1 MRKYISIISGIIL
14 LAIAVIIAMTFIKNK
29 KKKPSQAEKVNK
41 TVFVQT
47 VKNKTIPLI
56 ITTSGNLKAKNKI
69 NLFSEVQGVLKI
81 SSKDYKP
88 GTNYR
93 KGETILKI
101 NSDEYFTNLQSLKS
115 NLYNALSAIMS
126 DIRLDFP
133 SEYEKWQTYLR
144 GIDFDKPIAKIPAT
158 NSEKEKLFISG
169 RKIYTNYFQV
179 KNLEER
185 LRKYTIRAPYNGI
198 LTEALV
204 TPGSLVRQG
213 QKLGEFIDPN
223 VFELEVS
230 INTEFSH
237 LLQKGNSVELMNI
250 EKSKKWQGKVVRVN
264 SKVDQSS
271 QTIKVYIQLRGKELR
286 EGMYLEA
293 SLVAKSETNAFEV
306 ARNLLVNNTNLY
318 IVQDSVLDIVEINP
332 VYFNSETVVVKGLT
346 DGSKLLSKPVPGAY
360 KGMKVEINQKNI
372 D

>member
-1 MRKYISIISGIIL
+1 MRKYISIIAGVFII
-14 LAIAVIIAMTFIKNK
+14 AIALIIAMAFIKNK
-29 KKKPSQAEKVNK
+29 KKKQAQVPKITK

-47 VKNKTIPLI
+47 VQNKNIPLL
-56 ITTSGNLKAKNKI
+56 ITTSGNLSAKNKI

-81 SSKDYKP
+81 TSKDYKA
-88 GTNYR
+88 GTSYR
-93 KGETILKI
+93 RGETILSI
-101 NSDEYFTNLQSLKS
+101 NSDEHFTNLQSLKS

-133 SEYEKWQTYLR
+133 DEYEKWQAYLT
-144 GIDFDKPIAKIPAT
+144 GIDFDKPIAKIPKT
-158 NSEKEKLFISG
+158 NSEKEKLFVSG

-223 VFELEVS
+223 IYELEVS
-230 INTEFSH
+230 INTEYSH
-237 LLQKGNSVELMNI
+237 LLQQGNGVELMNI
-250 EKSKKWQGKVVRVN
+250 EKNKKWQGKVVRVN

-271 QTIKVYIQLRGKELR
+271 QTIKVYIQLRGKDLR

-306 ARNLLVNNTNLY
+306 ARNLLVNNNNLY

-332 VYFNSETVVVKGLT
+332 VYFNNETVVVKGLT
-346 DGSKLLSKPVPGAY
+346 DGSKVLSKPIPGAY
-360 KGMKVEINQKNI
+360 KGMKVEISK
-372 D
+372 

>member
-1 MRKYISIISGIIL
+1 MRKYISIIGGIII
-14 LAIAVIIAMTFIKNK
+14 LAVAIIIAMTFIKNK
-29 KKKPSQAEKVNK
+29 KKKQPQVKKNTK
-41 TVFVQT
+41 TVFIQT
-47 VKNKTIPLI
+47 VQNKTIPLI
-56 ITTSGNLKAKNKI
+56 ITTSGNLSAKNKI
-69 NLFSEVQGVLKI
+69 DLFSEVQGVLKI
-81 SSKDYKP
+81 TSKDYKA
-88 GTNYR
+88 GTTYR
-93 KGETILKI
+93 RGETILSI
-101 NSDEYFTNLQSLKS
+101 NSDEHYTSLQSLKS

-133 SEYEKWQTYLR
+133 EEYEKWQTYLS
-144 GIDFDKPIAKIPAT
+144 GIDFNKPIAKIPET
-158 NSEKEKLFISG
+158 KSEKEKLFISG

-223 VFELEVS
+223 IYELEVS
-230 INTEFSH
+230 INTEYDH

-250 EKSKKWQGKVVRVN
+250 EKSKKWQGKVIRVN

-293 SLVAKSETNAFEV
+293 RLVAKSETNAFEV
-306 ARNLLVNNTNLY
+306 ARNLLVNKTNLY
-318 IVQDSVLDIVEINP
+318 VVKDSVLDIVQINP
-332 VYFNSETVVVKGLT
+332 VYFNNETVVVKGLT
-346 DGSKLLSKPVPGAY
+346 DGSKVLSKPVPGAY
-360 KGMKVEINQKNI
+360 KGMKVKIGKKSK
-372 D
+372 

>member
-1 MRKYISIISGIIL
+1 MRKYISIIAGVFI
-14 LAIAVIIAMTFIKNK
+14 LAIAILIAVSFIKNK
-29 KKKPSQAEKVNK
+29 KKKKPPTEKITK

-47 VKNKTIPLI
+47 VKNKTIPLT

-69 NLFSEVQGVLKI
+69 DLFSEVQGVLKI
-81 SSKDYKP
+81 SSKDYKA
-88 GTNYR
+88 GTGYQ
-93 KGETILKI
+93 KGETILSI
-101 NSDEYFTNLQSLKS
+101 NSDEHFTNLQSLKS

-133 SEYEKWQTYLR
+133 EEYEKWQAYLS
-144 GIDFDKPIAKIPAT
+144 GIDFDKPIAKIPET
-158 NSEKEKLFISG
+158 KSEKEKLFISG

-185 LRKYTIRAPYNGI
+185 LRKYTIRAPYDGI

-213 QKLGEFIDPN
+213 QKLGEFIN
-223 VFELEVS
+223 TGIFELEVS
-230 INTEFSH
+230 INTEYSH
-237 LLQKGNSVELMNI
+237 LLQKGNSVELANI
-250 EKSKKWQGKVVRVN
+250 EKTKKWQGKVARVN
-264 SKVDQSS
+264 SKVDQAS

-293 SLVAKSETNAFEV
+293 GLVAKSETNAFEV
-306 ARNLLVNNTNLY
+306 ARNLLVDNTNLY

-332 VYFNSETVVVKGLT
+332 VYFNNETVVVKGLT
-346 DGSKLLSKPVPGAY
+346 DGSKVITKPVPGAY
-360 KGMKVEINQKNI
+360 KGMRVEIKN
-372 D
+372 